1 MMNSIVGRAIII
13 TLAVLGALALLAATG
28 MFFMHSTMMGGA
40 TSHGMWSS
48 MTGMCRG
55 MMAS

>member
-1 MMNSIVGRAIII
+1 MNSPIGKTIII
-13 TLAVLGALALLAATG
+13 ALAVIGALALLAAIG
-28 MFFMHSTMMGGA
+28 MFFMHSTMMGGT

-55 MMAS
+55 MMGS

>member
-1 MMNSIVGRAIII
+1 MNSPIGKTIIVALAI
-13 TLAVLGALALLAATG
+13 VGALALLGALG

-40 TSHGMWSS
+40 NSHGMWSS

-55 MMAS
+55 MMGS